1 MDGLERSRLVILWA
15 GMGETALSFYQY
27 DPGHGWQRNPFF
39 INQIQEWYGS
49 GTYWS
54 YRLWKFQGIYGK
66 NIHHFFTIKTLGK
79 GTGLGLYAVKSLV
92 TKYQGKVSVETGGVK
107 GRTFKLEFPALS
119 QT

>member
-15 GMGETALSFYQY
+15 GMGETALSFYQR

-54 YRLWKFQGIYGK
+54 YL
-66 NIHHFFTIKTLGK
+66 L
-79 GTGLGLYAVKSLV
+79 
-92 TKYQGKVSVETGGVK
+92 
-107 GRTFKLEFPALS
+107 
-119 QT
+119 